1 MEVTMPEITV
11 NHRGDMEFE
20 TQIGSHKLTI
30 DIPPEN
36 NGKDRGPTPPQL
48 FIASLSSC
56 IAVFVASYCNN
67 VGISTE
73 DLSVTMSYEKR
84 SNPSCLGN
92 LKAVIRIPKEDVG
105 KREKG
110 VLRAAELCLIQE
122 TIRLSPE
129 VKLTLEK

>member
-1 MEVTMPEITV
+1 MPEITV
-11 NHRGDMEFE
+11 KHRGDMEFE
-20 TQIGSHKLTI
+20 TQIGNHTLTI

-67 VGISTE
+67 VGINAE
-73 DLSVTMSYEKR
+73 GLSVTLAYDKLTK
-84 SNPSCLGN
+84 PSCLGN
-92 LKAVIRIPKEDVG
+92 LKAVIRIPKGDVG
-105 KREKG
+105 KKEKA
-110 VLRAAELCLIQE
+110 VIRAAELCLIQE

-129 VKLTLEK
+129 VELTLEK

>member
-1 MEVTMPEITV
+1 MPEITV
-11 NHRGDMEFE
+11 KHKGDMEFK

-73 DLSVTMSYEKR
+73 GLSVTLSYDKL

-92 LKAVIRIPKEDVG
+92 LKAVIRIPKGDVG
-105 KREKG
+105 KREKA

-129 VKLTLEK
+129 VELALEK